1 MAPRRGRHE
10 DDAGAASELMW
21 LRRSAPGHDAGEPVF
36 RPPRPRGMENI
47 IEYTGVTLAIS
58 VFVWGMI
65 GFVRGLSLPRNEH
78 RLDRT
83 GDTL

>member
-1 MAPRRGRHE
+1 
-10 DDAGAASELMW
+10 
-21 LRRSAPGHDAGEPVF
+21 
-36 RPPRPRGMENI
+36 MENI
-47 IEYTGVTLAIS
+47 IEYTGVTLALA

-65 GFVRGLSLPRNEH
+65 GFFRGLSLPRNEH